1 MPAAP
6 FAACEGRVKYF
17 SLHQPLNY
25 NRRRAKVKGPGGF
38 CADFLRF
45 FEEIR
50 GPSAAVPTT
59 LPHNIL
65 PDPWQTLPNY
75 AIIRILLF
83 TESEVPRHAHPAQL
97 LSGRLPLPHRAAG
110 RLFRAAR
117 AEYRHPRVSRFRRRD
132 GFLQGRPGRDDACLC
147 HRARHAAARHA
158 CGGGQLRQLRR
169 GAGRQLCHNGAPLH
183 PGRTQQPAHCPAQAA
198 AGPGCAYHRLQQQRA
213 PRHGARGRGHRQALR
228 RILHPLFFQR
238 RQPRVPPPRDGAA
251 DL

>member
-1 MPAAP
+1 MCGPRVPGKAAFTEMP
-6 FAACEGRVKYF
+6 
-17 SLHQPLNY
+17 
-25 NRRRAKVKGPGGF
+25 RAVCP
-38 CADFLRF
+38 A
-45 FEEIR
+45 
-50 GPSAAVPTT
+50 PTT

-132 GFLQGRPGRDDACLC
+132 GFLQGRPAETMLALPPSA
-147 HRARHAAARHA
+147 ARCSRHA

-198 AGPGCAYHRLQQQRA
+198 AGPGAHIIACSSSGRRA
-213 PRHGARGRGHRQALR
+213 MERVAEDTAKRYGDITPT
-228 RILHPLFFQR
+228 IFQSTTT
-238 RQPRVPPPRDGAA
+238 PSTTAA
-251 DL
+251 